1 VLKIASQTHFNPHQ
15 LVTATYQQLHLK
27 WSKI

>member
-1 VLKIASQTHFNPHQ
+1 VLKIASQTYFNPHH
-15 LVTATYQQLHLK
+15 LVIATCQQLHLK